1 VNWIAETIEIAIKS
15 LRSNK
20 LRSGLTALGVII
32 GIGTIVGMLSLINGI
47 NQSVMNEFERLGPN
61 VIYITRQDPGVHV
74 GIGRRERPRLTLD
87 EIAALR
93 KRCASIGR
101 ISMVSENRGRVAF
114 RGQKSGMVSI
124 IGVQSDYADI
134 VSLDVAAGRFF
145 GGVEGRRARPCII
158 GNGIASGLF
167 GKVSPLTKMVDIEG
181 RGFQVVG
188 TLEESGVVLGT
199 NYDDMAIIPYEWTRT
214 IYGEGDHDYVMVLP
228 VRGVGVDDAI
238 EDIRL
243 SLRNIRKIPLGTEDD
258 FALSTQESLME
269 TYKQLTGT
277 IYWVMRIV
285 ASIALLVSG
294 IGIMNIMLVTV
305 MERTREIGLRK
316 AVGAPKAA
324 IAGQF
329 VVESVVLTLLGGA
342 VGIGL
347 GYLIRILVAVGTPL
361 PASVPI
367 WAVPLALA
375 ICCAIGIFF
384 GLYPAVRAS
393 GLDPV
398 KALRYE

>member
-1 VNWIAETIEIAIKS
+1 MNWISDTIRIALMS
-15 LRSNK
+15 LRANK

-47 NQSVMNEFERLGPN
+47 NESVMNEFKRLGPN
-61 VIYITRQDPGVHV
+61 VIYITREDPGVHV
-74 GIGRRERPRLTLD
+74 GIGRRERKRITLD
-87 EIAALR
+87 EVEALR
-93 KRCASIGR
+93 KRCDSVSR
-101 ISMVSENRGRVAF
+101 ISIVSENRGRVGF

-124 IGVQSDYADI
+124 VGVQADYADI
-134 VSLDVAAGRFF
+134 VGLDIAEGRFF
-145 GGVEGRRARPCII
+145 ASVEGRRGKPCIVGSGVI
-158 GNGIASGLF
+158 EGLF
-167 GKVSPLTKMVDIEG
+167 GKVSPLGKDVEIDG
-181 RGFQVVG
+181 RDFRIVG

-199 NYDDMAIIPYEWTRT
+199 NYDDMVVIPYQWSRT
-214 IYGEGDHDYVMVLP
+214 IFGEGEHDYVMVLP
-228 VRGVGVDDAI
+228 VRGVELGDAI
-238 EDIRL
+238 GDLRL
-243 SLRNIRKIPLGTEDD
+243 SMRNIRKVQLGKEDG
-258 FALSTQESLME
+258 FAVSSQESLMA
-269 TYKQLTGT
+269 TYKQLTAS

-329 VVESVVLTLLGGA
+329 VVESIVLTLCGGA

-347 GYLIRILVAVGTPL
+347 GYLIRVLVAVGTPL
-361 PASVPI
+361 PASVPV

-375 ICCAIGIFF
+375 ICCAIGMFF

>member
-1 VNWIAETIEIAIKS
+1 MNWIGETIRIAVMS
-15 LRSNK
+15 LKANK
-20 LRSGLTALGVII
+20 MRSGLTALGVII

-47 NQSVMNEFERLGPN
+47 NESVMTEFRRLGPN
-61 VIYITRQDPGVHV
+61 VIYMTRYDPGVHV
-74 GIGRRERPRLTLD
+74 GIGMKERKRLTLD
-87 EIAALR
+87 EVEALR
-93 KRCASIGR
+93 KRCDSVGR

-114 RGQKSGMVSI
+114 RGQKSGTVSI

-134 VSLDVAAGRFF
+134 VSLDIAEGRFF
-145 GGVEGRRARPCII
+145 GRLEGTRSRPCII
-158 GNGIASGLF
+158 GNGIAEGLF
-167 GKVSPLTKMVDIEG
+167 GKVSPLDKDVDIDG
-181 RGFQVVG
+181 RPFRVVG
-188 TLEESGVVLGT
+188 ILEASGVVLGT
-199 NYDDMAIIPYEWTRT
+199 NYDDMAVIPYEWSR
-214 IYGEGDHDYVMVLP
+214 IMFGEGRHDYVMVLP
-228 VRGVGVDDAI
+228 ARGLEVDDTI
-238 EDIRL
+238 QDLRL
-243 SLRNIRKIPLGTEDD
+243 SMRNIRKIPLGKEDG

-269 TYKQLTGT
+269 TYKKLTGS

-329 VVESVVLTLLGGA
+329 VVESVVLTIFGGA

-347 GYLIRILVAVGTPL
+347 GYLIRVLVAAGTPL

-367 WAVPLALA
+367 WAVPLALG
-375 ICCAIGIFF
+375 ICCAIGVFF